1 VPKLSTLI
9 PTRLLASVLA
19 PAVIRSRAAVPLV
32 VWLAAVVWLGG
43 QSATRGEEA
52 HAVAQNLILSRCVEC
67 HGVDAQESNLRLDS
81 RAAILKG
88 GDFGPAA
95 VAGKA
100 DTSELVRRVK
110 TTNPEQMMPPDG
122 ERLPAEE
129 VAALAAWI
137 DAGLPWPGR
146 EAEPEGESV
155 RDPRLDHWAWQ
166 PIVKPAVPAAV
177 AEFAMRPGV
186 ERERNQIDFF
196 IRAKLAEKQLAPSPV
211 ADRATLIRRL
221 SFDLTGL
228 PPTSEEI
235 EAFVADT
242 DPQAYETLVDRL
254 LASPRYGERWA
265 RHWLDVVHY
274 GDTHGYDKDKPRP
287 NAWPYRDYVVRSLNA
302 DKPYARFIEEQV
314 AGDVLYPDTLDG
326 QQAIGFIAAGP
337 WDLIGHTEVPETKTD
352 GKIARH
358 LDRDDMVANTI
369 GTFAGVTIHCAQC
382 HAHKFDPITQDDYYS
397 LQAVFA
403 ALDREDRPYHADPA
417 VRAAH
422 ASVAGRK
429 AAVEKRQKDLEAAIT
444 KAAGPRLAELDKAI
458 AAKPAAKGGNPGDEF
473 GYHSAISSSPDAV
486 KWLQLDLGRETA
498 LTEIVLCPC
507 YDDFNGIGA
516 GFGFPLRYRMEVS
529 NDPAFATGVTVVSA
543 QDAADVP
550 SPGTVPQR
558 VATTATARYVRI
570 TATKLAPRNNDFIFA
585 LAEVRVTAADGKD
598 VAAGSV
604 VTSLDSIEAP
614 PRWQRRNVVDG
625 QSPHAAADE
634 LAALK
639 AERNELLATTRD
651 EKIEADLTEVK
662 AELEA
667 IEAERKQLPVMQTV
681 YAATARQR
689 GGTPRTIHVLSRG
702 NVLSPAHEVGPGALA
717 LVDALQSRFD
727 LPPSH
732 AEGDRRAALAH
743 WLADPRNP
751 LTWRNIVN
759 RVWHYHFG
767 QGIVATPSDFG
778 RMGAPPTH
786 PELLDWLAVEFRDGG
801 GSLKPLHRLIVTSA
815 TYRQSA
821 ASVPEFAAIDSGNQS
836 LWRQNR
842 RKLEAEAVRDAVLAV
857 AGTLDL
863 TMGGPGW
870 QDFKIEHP
878 AHSPH
883 YRYDLADPEDKATWR
898 RGIYRFIVRSQT
910 QPFMTV
916 LDCADPSMRVEKRNQ
931 SISAL
936 QALALLNNGFMTTQA
951 RHFAA
956 RVEREIGGD
965 PVSQVDHAIRLAL
978 GRPATAEERTAL
990 VSLTEAH
997 GLANTCRAILNL
1009 NEFSFVD

>member
-1 VPKLSTLI
+1 
-9 PTRLLASVLA
+9 
-19 PAVIRSRAAVPLV
+19 
-32 VWLAAVVWLGG
+32 LAAVAQLATQVTALGDDD
-43 QSATRGEEA
+43 
-52 HAVAQNLILSRCVEC
+52 HAAAQNLILARCVEC
-67 HGVDAQESNLRLDS
+67 HGDDAQESNLRLDT
-81 RAAILKG
+81 RAAMLRG

-95 VAGKA
+95 VSGKA
-100 DTSELVRRVK
+100 DKSELIRRVA

-122 ERLPAEE
+122 ERLTADE

-146 EAEPEGESV
+146 EEETEAV

-166 PIVKPAVPAAV
+166 SIVKPSVPGAV
-177 AEFAMRPGV
+177 AEFAARPGV
-186 ERERNQIDFF
+186 DAERNPIDFF
-196 IRAKLAEKQLAPSPV
+196 IRGELAERGLAPAPV

-228 PPTSEEI
+228 PPTPEDV

-242 DPQAYETLVDRL
+242 DPQAYEKLVDRL

-287 NAWPYRDYVVRSLNA
+287 NAWPYRDFCIRAFNA

-314 AGDVLYPDTLDG
+314 AGDMLYPDTLDG
-326 QQAIGFIAAGP
+326 QEAVGFIAAGP

-369 GTFAGVTIHCAQC
+369 GTFASVTIHCAQC
-382 HAHKFDPITQDDYYS
+382 HNHKFDPITQDDYYS

-422 ASVAGRK
+422 ASVAQRK
-429 AAVEKRQKDLEAAIT
+429 AVLEKRQKDLEAEIA
-444 KAAGPRLAELDKAI
+444 KAAGPRLAEIDKAI
-458 AAKPAAKGGNPGDEF
+458 AAKPNPKNGNSGEAF
-473 GYHSAISSSPDAV
+473 GYHSGVASNPDTR
-486 KWLQLDLGRETA
+486 KWLQLDLGQETHLA
-498 LTEIVLCPC
+498 EIVLCPC
-507 YDDFNGIGA
+507 YDDFNDIGA
-516 GFGFPLRYRMEVS
+516 GFGFPQRYRVEVS

-543 QDAADVP
+543 QEAADVP
-550 SPGTVPQR
+550 SPETVPQR
-558 VATTATARYVRI
+558 LATTAKARYVRI
-570 TATKLAPRNNDFIFA
+570 TATKLAPRKNDFIFA

-604 VTSLDSIEAP
+604 VTALDSIEAP
-614 PRWQRRNVVDG
+614 PRWQLKNVVDG
-625 QSPHAAADE
+625 QSPGAAVDE

-639 AERNELLATTRD
+639 AERAELLANTRD
-651 EKIEADLTEVK
+651 EKVAAELAAVKADIEAVD
-662 AELEA
+662 
-667 IEAERKQLPVMQTV
+667 AERKQLPVMQTV

-689 GGTPRTIHVLSRG
+689 EGKPRTIHVLSRG
-702 NVLSPAHEVGPGALA
+702 SVLSPTHEVGPGSLA

-727 LPPSH
+727 LAPDH
-732 AEGDRRAALAH
+732 AEGDRRVALAR
-743 WLADPRNP
+743 WLADPKNP
-751 LTWRNIVN
+751 LTWRSIVN

-778 RMGAPPTH
+778 RMGSPPTH
-786 PELLDWLAVEFRDGG
+786 PELLDWLAAEFRDGG
-801 GSLKPLHRLIVTSA
+801 GSLKALHRLIVTSA
-815 TYRQSA
+815 TYRQSS
-821 ASVPEFAAIDSGNQS
+821 ASVAEFAAIDSGNQY

-870 QDFKIEHP
+870 QDFKIERP
-878 AHSPH
+878 QHSPH
-883 YRYDLADPEDKATWR
+883 YRYDLADPEDTSTWR
-898 RGIYRFIVRSQT
+898 RGVYRFIVRSQT

-951 RHFAA
+951 RHFAG
-956 RVEREIGGD
+956 RVEREAGSD
-965 PVSQVDHAIRLAL
+965 MAAQVDLAMRMAL

-990 VSLTEAH
+990 VSLTAAH